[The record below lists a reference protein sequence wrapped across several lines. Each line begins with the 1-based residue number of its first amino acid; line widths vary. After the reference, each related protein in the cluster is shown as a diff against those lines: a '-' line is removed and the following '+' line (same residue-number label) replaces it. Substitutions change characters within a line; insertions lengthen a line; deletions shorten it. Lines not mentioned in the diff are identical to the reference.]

1 MALHTG
7 THNGDLGAGGVHAH
21 IVEVCTLLQHA
32 HGQIGFALRAG
43 KADILLAVTAGG
55 LQDDVHVDVL
65 LGQQT
70 EDLEAHARLIG
81 NVQNRDNSNI
91 SVFCDTLDQ
100 HTFHVFCNLLDHRTG
115 HGIQAGEHL
124 QLHIILFGQLHAAV
138 VQHLCTQ
145 RCQLQH
151 LVKGD
156 LIQLAGVAHLAR
168 VGRVNAFHIGKDLA
182 AVCVQGCCNGNSAGV
197 GAAAAQSG
205 DVIHLVQALEARHN
219 DHTVALQL
227 RRDALCLQAG
237 DARLG
242 IGAVGAEA
250 SLPAGQA
257 DGMAAQLIQCHG
269 QQRNADLL
277 AAGQQ
282 HIHFTGRRVVGDL
295 PSLGDQVIGG
305 IALSGHHHYY
315 VIARVVGVCHNA
327 CHVEDTVTVL
337 HRRTAELLY
346 DQRHIL
352 SLSSFCPFVKRGT
365 PGGSGQQRLALPLP
379 IYHSTVA
386 PVLSASK
393 RSNVNASHPS
403 RPSSS
408 SRPFSSLE

>member
-7 THNGDLGAGGVHAH
+7 THDGDLCAGGVHAH
-21 IVEVCTLLQHA
+21 IIEVCALLQRA
-32 HGQIGFALRAG
+32 HGQIRFTLRAG
-43 KADILLAVTAGG
+43 KADVLLAVAAGG

-65 LGQQT
+65 LGQQA

-91 SVFCDTLDQ
+91 SVLCDTLDQ

-124 QLHIILFGQLHAAV
+124 QLHIILLRQLHAAV
-138 VQHLCTQ
+138 VQHLCAQ
-145 RCQLQH
+145 RCQFQH

-156 LIQLAGVAHLAR
+156 LLQLTGVAHLAR

-182 AVCVQGCCNGNSAGV
+182 AVCVQGCCNGNCAGV

-205 DVIHLVQALEARHN
+205 DVVQLVQPLEASHN
-219 DHTVALQL
+219 NNTVALQL
-227 RRDALCLQAG
+227 RGDTLGLQTADACLG
-237 DARLG
+237 V
-242 IGAVGAEA
+242 GAVGAEA
-250 SLPAGQA
+250 CLPAGQA
-257 DGMAAQLIQCHG
+257 DGMAAQLVQRHG

-277 AAGQQ
+277 AGSQQ
-282 HIHFTGRRVVGDL
+282 HIHFTSRRVVGDL

-305 IALSGHHHYY
+305 IALSGHHHNY
-315 VIARVVGVCHNA
+315 VIARVVGICHNA

-352 SLSSFCPFVKRGT
+352 SLSSFCPLIKRGT
-365 PGGSGQQRLALPLP
+365 PGGSSRQNLALPYP

-403 RPSSS
+403 RPSRS